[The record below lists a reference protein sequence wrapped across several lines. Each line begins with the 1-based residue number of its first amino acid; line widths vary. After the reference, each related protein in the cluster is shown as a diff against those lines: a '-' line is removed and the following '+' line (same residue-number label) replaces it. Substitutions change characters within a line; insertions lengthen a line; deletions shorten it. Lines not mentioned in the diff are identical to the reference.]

1 MATFNSRATP
11 STRGREWTRGCGSM
25 PAGRGV
31 GGIMRTTIAEPLSI
45 QYGSTP
51 NNNMKDNTSQQCVA
65 ICQLQPH
72 LYNTVKTH

>member
-1 MATFNSRATP
+1 
-11 STRGREWTRGCGSM
+11 M

-51 NNNMKDNTSQQCVA
+51 NNNMEDNTSQQCVA

-72 LYNTVKTH
+72 LSNTVKTH

>member
-1 MATFNSRATP
+1 MATFTPKATP
-11 STRGREWTRGCGSM
+11 STRGREWTRGYDSM

-31 GGIMRTTIAEPLSI
+31 GLVMRTTIAEPLSI

-51 NNNMKDNTSQQCVA
+51 NNNMEDNTSQQCVA

-72 LYNTVKTH
+72 LSNTVKTH